1 MVKKVISLKYKKICT
16 VVNPDSDQA
25 KSLSMNIAKK
35 YSDHSWQIIENFD
48 FSNVEKMDLVIAIGG
63 DGTLLRAV
71 SLSLKF
77 DVPVLGI
84 NMGTV
89 GFMTE
94 IEGENAMDE
103 LNFYLTETVRTE
115 VRSLLEVELNFK
127 KDPVVYKALNDIVIA
142 RGSSV
147 SMIETITEIDGVHL
161 ATYRGDGIVVTTAT
175 GSTGYSLA
183 LGGPVIDPKSND
195 YYIKPIATHMSQ
207 FGGVIVNSE
216 SVCEITISSRKDALI
231 SIDGFIEHKISNG
244 DKIILK
250 ISESKAK
257 FLRKNPSH
265 FYWSTITE
273 KLGIRKGKVQ

>member
-1 MVKKVISLKYKKICT
+1 MKYKKICT

-25 KSLSMNIAKK
+25 KSLSMNIANE

-94 IEGENAMDE
+94 IEGENAIDE

>member
-1 MVKKVISLKYKKICT
+1 VISLKYKKICT

-115 VRSLLEVELNFK
+115 VRSLLEVELNLK

>member
-1 MVKKVISLKYKKICT
+1 MISLKYKKICT

-25 KSLSMNIAKK
+25 KSLSMNIANE

-94 IEGENAMDE
+94 IEGENAIDE

-216 SVCEITISSRKDALI
+216 SVCEITISSRKDSLI
-231 SIDGFIEHKISNG
+231 SIDGFIEQKISNG

>member
-1 MVKKVISLKYKKICT
+1 MKYKKICT

>member
-1 MVKKVISLKYKKICT
+1 MISLKYKKICT

-115 VRSLLEVELNFK
+115 VRSLLEVELNLK

>member
-1 MVKKVISLKYKKICT
+1 MISLKYKKICT

-94 IEGENAMDE
+94 IEGENATDE

>member
-1 MVKKVISLKYKKICT
+1 MISLKYKKICT

-25 KSLSMNIAKK
+25 KSLSMNIAKE

-94 IEGENAMDE
+94 IEGENAIDE

>member
-1 MVKKVISLKYKKICT
+1 MKYKKICT

-94 IEGENAMDE
+94 IEGENAIDE

>member
-1 MVKKVISLKYKKICT
+1 LKYKKICT

>member
-1 MVKKVISLKYKKICT
+1 M
-16 VVNPDSDQA
+16 
-25 KSLSMNIAKK
+25 
-35 YSDHSWQIIENFD
+35 
-48 FSNVEKMDLVIAIGG
+48 
-63 DGTLLRAV
+63 
-71 SLSLKF
+71 
-77 DVPVLGI
+77 
-84 NMGTV
+84 
-89 GFMTE
+89 
-94 IEGENAMDE
+94 
-103 LNFYLTETVRTE
+103 
-115 VRSLLEVELNFK
+115 NFK